1 MIIRTTDIQIMD
13 SNIIDIL
20 DKNVGENKYGER
32 K

>member
-20 DKNVGENKYGER
+20 DKNVGENKYGKR

>member
-1 MIIRTTDIQIMD
+1 MDIRTTDIQIMD

>member
-1 MIIRTTDIQIMD
+1 MVIRTTDIQIMD

-20 DKNVGENKYGER
+20 DKNVGEYKYGKR